1 LIMVKNIKSPV
12 LRYGLPLVAFA
23 LILLVT
29 FTIPRLFAFNLDLTS
44 LIIALM
50 IATAWYFGRGPG
62 LMIAIVFEV
71 VLEYFSKEPYSAKFA
86 IIVFNRLA
94 LFISLVLFASARREA
109 EKRLREQRE
118 LLKVTLSSIGDAV
131 IATDI
136 NGIVNFVNPVA
147 ETLTGWR
154 MSEAAGKPLHEVFQI
169 VNEETHETV
178 ESPFST
184 IRREGNIVGLANHT
198 VLIAR
203 NGEEFPIEDSG
214 APIRDTD
221 GKIIGVIIVF
231 HDVSERR
238 RIEKERERLLESERA
253 ARGEAEEANRL
264 KDEFLATVSHELR
277 TPLNAIL
284 GWTSALRDGRLKEEV
299 TQNALDIIE
308 RNAKSQAE
316 IIEDI
321 LDVSRIVTGKLNINT
336 EPVNPEPI
344 ILSAIDSLRP
354 AAEAKAIT
362 LKLSLE
368 PKKGLIAGD
377 PDRLRQ
383 VVWNL
388 LSNAIKFTPQNGQI
402 EVRLARIDSE
412 LELKVIDNGMGIS
425 KEFLPYVFDR
435 FRQADASTTRAESG
449 LGLGLSIARYL
460 IEMHGGT
467 ISAESEGEGKG
478 TTFTVRL
485 PVAAIDKTTVSES
498 NLTPESKQL
507 LEADKISTEGLNF
520 NGLRILVVDD
530 EPDTLEI
537 LRIVLK
543 QYGANVRIAVSAADA
558 LVVFHEWKPDLLISD
573 LGMPGEDGFSLIS
586 KIRALTEE
594 DGGNI
599 PAAALTA
606 YARDEDRI
614 RAINA
619 GFQIH
624 ISKPIEPNRLAAKIA
639 ELAEIEKAV

>member
-1 LIMVKNIKSPV
+1 MVRNVKSAV

-44 LIIALM
+44 LIIALL

-62 LMIAIVFEV
+62 LMIAIVFEL
-71 VLEYFSKEPYSAKFA
+71 VLDYFSKEPYSARFT

-118 LLKVTLSSIGDAV
+118 WLQVTLSSIGDAV

-136 NGIVNFVNPVA
+136 KGVINFVNPVA
-147 ETLTGWR
+147 ETLTGWK
-154 MSEAAGKPLHEVFQI
+154 MSEAAGKPLHEVFHI
-169 VNEETHETV
+169 VNEQTHDIV

-184 IRREGNIVGLANHT
+184 IQKEGNIVGLANHT
-198 VLIAR
+198 VLIAQ
-203 NGEEFPIEDSG
+203 NGNEIPIEDSG

-238 RIEKERERLLESERA
+238 RIERERERLLESEQS
-253 ARGEAEEANRL
+253 ARSEAENANRL

-284 GWTSALRDGRLKEEV
+284 GWASALRDGRLKEV
-299 TQNALDIIE
+299 VAHNALDIIE

-321 LDVSRIVTGKLNINT
+321 LDVSRIVTGKLHINT
-336 EPVNPEPI
+336 EPVNLEPI
-344 ILSAIDSLRP
+344 ILLAIDTMRP
-354 AAEAKAIT
+354 AIEAKAIT

-368 PKKGLIAGD
+368 QKKGLVAGD
-377 PDRLRQ
+377 PDRLQQ

-388 LSNAIKFTPQNGQI
+388 VSNAIKFTPQNGQI
-402 EVRLARIDSE
+402 EIRLAQIDSE

-485 PVAAIDKTTVSES
+485 PVSTIDELIISES
-498 NLTPESKQL
+498 NFLPESNRL
-507 LEADKISTEGLNF
+507 LEADKISTAGLNF

-543 QYGANVRIAVSAADA
+543 QYGADVRIAVSAADA
-558 LVVFHEWKPDLLISD
+558 LVVFQEWKPDLLISD

-586 KIRALTEE
+586 KIRALPEE

-624 ISKPIEPNRLAAKIA
+624 ISKPIDPNRLAAKIA